1 MGCQLQIWR
10 DSPISK
16 SVFTGAH
23 QHLVNALIEARKRS
37 GLTQAQLAAKVGKDQ
52 SFISI
57 IERSQRRVDV
67 LEFYALA
74 TAMGADPVKLFA
86 DVAQKLPKEISI

>member
-1 MGCQLQIWR
+1 M
-10 DSPISK
+10 PK
-16 SVFTGAH
+16 TVFTGAH
-23 QHLVNALIEARKRS
+23 QHIVDVLVEARRQS

-52 SFISI
+52 TFVSL

-74 TAMGADPVKLFA
+74 SAMGADPMKLFR
-86 DVAQKLPKEISI
+86 DVLNKLPENVGL

>member
-1 MGCQLQIWR
+1 M
-10 DSPISK
+10 PK
-16 SVFTGAH
+16 TVFTGAH
-23 QHLVNALIEARKRS
+23 QHIVDVLVEARRQS

-52 SFISI
+52 TFVSL

-67 LEFYALA
+67 LEFVALA

-86 DVAQKLPKEISI
+86 SLTKSLPSHIRI

>member
-1 MGCQLQIWR
+1 M
-10 DSPISK
+10 PK

-23 QHLVNALIEARKRS
+23 QHLVDALIEARRKS

-52 SFISI
+52 TFISI

-67 LEFYALA
+67 LEFYVLA
-74 TAMGADPVKLFA
+74 RAMGADPVALFA
-86 DVAQKLPKEISI
+86 EVTRRLPKQVMI

>member
-1 MGCQLQIWR
+1 M
-10 DSPISK
+10 PK

-23 QHLVNALIEARKRS
+23 QLLVETLIAARKAS
-37 GLTQAQLAAKVGKDQ
+37 GLTQAELADILGKDQ

-67 LEFYALA
+67 LEFYAIARAL
-74 TAMGADPVKLFA
+74 GADPLKLFEN
-86 DVAQKLPKEISI
+86 VVRKLPENIEI